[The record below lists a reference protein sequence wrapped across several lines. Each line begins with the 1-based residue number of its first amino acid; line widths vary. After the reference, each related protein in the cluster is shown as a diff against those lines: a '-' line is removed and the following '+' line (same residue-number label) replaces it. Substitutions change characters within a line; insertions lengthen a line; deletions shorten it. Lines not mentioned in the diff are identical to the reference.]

1 MPPPAELA
9 RMHTARHMLSSSVS
23 RYVTRLDHRRASCE
37 MWWFHERETRQSG
50 AASRCERYDRT
61 LLKTSAGKGGSGGV
75 TLALGDMG
83 GASDGIWAGEIVA
96 GLLSV
101 DAAAETSVNGGESG
115 SASCRTGCLLV
126 PSCTTG

>member
-37 MWWFHERETRQSG
+37 MWWFHER
-50 AASRCERYDRT
+50 
-61 LLKTSAGKGGSGGV
+61 
-75 TLALGDMG
+75 DMG